1 MILITLSNL
10 LQYISLLTPFILVTI
25 FILQSFLEGDIL
37 SGIPF
42 LRTAFYLFGVFIT
55 TCIVII
61 VQKITQEKQSVN
73 AYPLCNAL
81 PFPFKYEITENGQEK
96 PSILITPYLN
106 STILGY
112 TFGYIFLQAII
123 SKQLVNY
130 STLTLFI
137 FLLLVNSATSLI
149 NMCCSITS
157 ILLGL
162 IIGILFGVFYSFI
175 IGEINNDFLI
185 YNSKVTNKSLCK
197 INSSNVYEC
206 TNNFKF
212 EREEQEEPIQQ
223 ENSSA
228 MTQSI
233 VDNLKLK
240 GAIL

>member
-25 FILQSFLEGDIL
+25 FILCSFLEGDIL

-42 LRTAFYLFGVFIT
+42 LRSLFYLFGVFIT

-61 VQKITQEKQSVN
+61 VQKITKEKQSDN
-73 AYPLCNAL
+73 AYPLCNTL
-81 PFPFKYEITENGQEK
+81 PFPFKYEITENGQDK

-106 STILGY
+106 SSILGY
-112 TFGYIFLQAII
+112 TFGYIFLQVII
-123 SKQLVNY
+123 NKQLVNY

-137 FLLLVNSATSLI
+137 FLLVVNSATSLI

-162 IIGILFGVFYSFI
+162 ILGILFGMFYSFI
-175 IGEINNDFLI
+175 IGEINNNLLI

-212 EREEQEEPIQQ
+212 EKEEEEPIQ
-223 ENSSA
+223 EEDSSTT
-228 MTQSI
+228 TQSI
-233 VDNLKLK
+233 VDRLKLK

>member
-10 LQYISLLTPFILVTI
+10 LQYISLLTPFLLVTI

-42 LRTAFYLFGVFIT
+42 LRSAFYLFGAFIT

-61 VQKITQEKQSVN
+61 VQKITQEKQSFN
-73 AYPLCNAL
+73 AYPLCNTL
-81 PFPFKYEITENGQEK
+81 PFPFKYEIKENEER
-96 PSILITPYLN
+96 SSVLITPYLN

-112 TFGYIFLQAII
+112 TFGYIFLEAII

-149 NMCCSITS
+149 NMCCNLHSI
-157 ILLGL
+157 ILGL
-162 IIGILFGVFYSFI
+162 IIGILFGFFYSFI

-185 YNSKVTNKSLCK
+185 YNSKITNKSSCK

-206 TNNFKF
+206 TNNYKF
-212 EREEQEEPIQQ
+212 EREEEEEPVEE

-228 MTQSI
+228 ITQSI

>member
-1 MILITLSNL
+1 MILITLSKL
-10 LQYISLLTPFILVTI
+10 LQYISLLTPFILVII
-25 FILQSFLEGDIL
+25 FILYSFLDGDIL
-37 SGIPF
+37 SGLPF
-42 LRTAFYLFGVFIT
+42 LRSTLYFFGIFIT

-61 VQKITQEKQSVN
+61 VQKITMEKQSDN
-73 AYPLCNAL
+73 AYPLCNML
-81 PFPFKYEITENGQEK
+81 PFPFKYEIKQNNEK
-96 PSILITPYLN
+96 TSILITPYLN

-123 SKQLVNY
+123 SKRVINY
-130 STLTLFI
+130 STLILFI
-137 FLLLVNSATSLI
+137 LLLLVNTATTLI
-149 NMCCSITS
+149 NMCCSINS

-162 IIGILFGVFYSFI
+162 ILGILFGVFYSFVI
-175 IGEINNDFLI
+175 EEINNDLLI

-206 TNNFKF
+206 ANNFKF
-212 EREEQEEPIQQ
+212 EEEKEEQPIQE

-228 MTQSI
+228 TTQSI